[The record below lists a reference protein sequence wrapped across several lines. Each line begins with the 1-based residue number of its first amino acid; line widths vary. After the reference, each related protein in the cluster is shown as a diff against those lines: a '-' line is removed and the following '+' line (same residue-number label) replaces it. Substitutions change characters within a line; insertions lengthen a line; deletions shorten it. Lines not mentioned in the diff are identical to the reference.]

1 MEWYA
6 KWIKPQT
13 DTGDVCPLF
22 QKYFFLEKP
31 IKTARLFITP
41 LGTYEVVLNG
51 SRVGEFVLAPG
62 WTSYEKRLQYQ
73 AYDITNL
80 LGKDNHISVTV
91 GKGWYRSPMPGWSKS
106 SVQEELKKS
115 PADFSPNWRSPMR
128 TVLWNTQ

>member
-31 IKTARLFITP
+31 IKTARLFITA

-51 SRVGEFVLAPG
+51 SRVGEFVLALAG
-62 WTSYEKRLQYQ
+62 LLMKNVFSIRLMTLQICWEK
-73 AYDITNL
+73 I
-80 LGKDNHISVTV
+80 IIF
-91 GKGWYRSPMPGWSKS
+91 P
-106 SVQEELKKS
+106 
-115 PADFSPNWRSPMR
+115 
-128 TVLWNTQ
+128 

>member
-1 MEWYA
+1 MKVKKRKTEVLLQWNGMQNGSNHRRTQGMSA
-6 KWIKPQT
+6 
-13 DTGDVCPLF
+13 PLF
-22 QKYFFLEKP
+22 PKNIFFLEKP
-31 IKTARLFITP
+31 IKTARLFITA

-91 GKGWYRSPMPGWSKS
+91 GKRLVPQSYARL
-106 SVQEELKKS
+106 E
-115 PADFSPNWRSPMR
+115 
-128 TVLWNTQ
+128 